1 VPSAAEDLK
10 RVPLFSGLSQRRL
23 RQFAKDFS
31 ERRVSVGAL
40 LVKQGEMSGV
50 AFFVIAEGEAAV
62 IIDGRRVATIGPGD
76 HFGELAMI
84 SQRERVATVE
94 ALTPMRC
101 HTIQFWDFRAFAKK
115 NPDVMWKLLQHV
127 TGILLQVQSG
137 LAARAGSPSPLKLDC
152 AHGARM
158 PIALR
163 QDSEL

>member
-1 VPSAAEDLK
+1 MPSATEDLK
-10 RVPLFSGLSQRRL
+10 RVPLFSGLSQRQLRELAKHFRESRL
-23 RQFAKDFS
+23 P
-31 ERRVSVGAL
+31 VGAR

-62 IIDGRRVATIGPGD
+62 ILDGRRVATVGPGD

-84 SQRERVATVE
+84 SQRERMATVE

-127 TGILLQVQSG
+127 AGILLKEQSRH
-137 LAARAGSPSPLKLDC
+137 AAQAESASP
-152 AHGARM
+152 
-158 PIALR
+158 
-163 QDSEL
+163 